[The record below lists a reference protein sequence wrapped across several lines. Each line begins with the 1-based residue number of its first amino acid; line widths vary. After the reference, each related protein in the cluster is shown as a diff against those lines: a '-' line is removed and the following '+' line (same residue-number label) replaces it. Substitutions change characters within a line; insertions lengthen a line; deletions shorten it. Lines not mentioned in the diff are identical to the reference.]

1 MNTRFLQKKNT
12 FVFIKAYKEK
22 WQLENAIEIIN
33 ENGISKSDLSVLLKT
48 SNQNNFDKKEMISF
62 VKYLIGTTAAIGT
75 FTNPEIGTI
84 LIGGSLTSLFLHK
97 IQKKSLAEMTTGPY
111 GILRG
116 LGAPEKNTAL
126 YLKLL
131 NEGYFLLIVRGFEN
145 EFISLESLLLKLD
158 N

>member
-1 MNTRFLQKKNT
+1 MNTRISSKNNT

-22 WQLENAIEIIN
+22 WQLKNAIEIIN
-33 ENGISKSDLSVLLKT
+33 ENGISKSDLSVLLKI
-48 SNQNNFDKKEMISF
+48 SNQKNFDKKEMISF
-62 VKYLIGTTAAIGT
+62 VEYLIGTNTAIGT

-97 IQKKSLAEMTTGPY
+97 IQEKPLAEMTTGPY

-131 NEGYFLLIVRGFEN
+131 NEGYFLLIARGFEN
-145 EFISLESLLLKLD
+145 EFISVENLLLKLD